1 MRARVRERTCDV
13 IKGEWAEPRACLS
26 WESKDCRG
34 HTLHAFVAAPENAG
48 LLACG
53 RVKAEGRSGAG

>member
-34 HTLHAFVAAPENAG
+34 HTLHAFVIAPRMLG
-48 LLACG
+48 YSP
-53 RVKAEGRSGAG
+53 AEG

>member
-13 IKGEWAEPRACLS
+13 KEGEWAEPRACLS

-34 HTLHAFVAAPENAG
+34 HTLHAFVIALRMLGYSP
-48 LLACG
+48 
-53 RVKAEGRSGAG
+53 AEG